1 MSETVDAGKVLEESG
16 VIRVKPDDLVNHIGD
31 YIIVWRKKR
40 KMFAR
45 VESVDVKEKRILYEI
60 ASGPDKGDR
69 IKSRYDTSQ
78 TIYVCKEDQLVLGVM
93 FTQS

>member
-1 MSETVDAGKVLEESG
+1 MADAGKTLEENG
-16 VIRVKPDDLVNHIGD
+16 VIRCSPDDLVNHIGKFL
-31 YIIVWRKKR
+31 IVWRKKR

-45 VESVDVKEKRILYEI
+45 IESVDTKEKRLIYEV

-78 TIYVCKEDQLVLGVM
+78 TVYVCTEEQMMLGLL